1 MAQEEA
7 GIKRG
12 LNRKVGR
19 VELKC
24 YENKGE
30 KYRWGM
36 GRSGRGGD
44 QSKPSLHENTMR
56 ELVNSNLLA
65 S

>member
-1 MAQEEA
+1 MAQDGAE
-7 GIKRG
+7 IKRG
-12 LNRKVGR
+12 LKRKVGR

-30 KYRWGM
+30 KHQWGM
-36 GRSGRGGD
+36 DRSGRGGD
-44 QSKPSLHENTMR
+44 QSKPSLHENTIR